1 MEKFL
6 GPTKSTKNNERKDF
20 VDQKIPDFLRYIK
33 DAEKIIRT
41 ADHLIYVTFPLIK
54 DKRILLILISELK
67 KAVASC
73 INAILQYD
81 YLYQRISL
89 YQDAKINFETFKN
102 KSSKRFDI
110 TNQEIALILKLFD
123 LEQNHKKS
131 SMEFTKDNKLIIL
144 SEDMRQRIITLEEI
158 KQFLQL
164 SKDVLKKTKNII
176 LGKI

>member
-6 GPTKSTKNNERKDF
+6 ESLKE
-20 VDQKIPDFLRYIK
+20 
-33 DAEKIIRT
+33 AEKKIRM
-41 ADHLIYVTFPLIK
+41 ADHMIYVTFPLIK
-54 DKRILLILISELK
+54 DKRILLLLISELK
-67 KAVASC
+67 KAIANC

-81 YLYQRISL
+81 YLYKRISL
-89 YQDAKINFETFKN
+89 YEDVKINFETFKS
-102 KSSKRFDI
+102 KSSKRFNI
-110 TNQEIALILKLFD
+110 TNQEIALIIKLFE

-131 SMEFTKDNKLIIL
+131 SMEFAKDNKIVIL
-144 SEDMRQRIITLEEI
+144 SEDMRQKIITLEEI

>member
-6 GPTKSTKNNERKDF
+6 ENIR
-20 VDQKIPDFLRYIK
+20 Q
-33 DAEKIIRT
+33 AEKKIRT
-41 ADHLIYVTFPLIK
+41 ADHMVYVTFPLIK

-67 KAVASC
+67 KAVANC
-73 INAILQYD
+73 INVILQYD
-81 YLYQRISL
+81 YLYKRISL
-89 YQDAKINFETFKN
+89 YEDAKINFETFKS

-110 TNQEIALILKLFD
+110 TNQEIALIIKLFE

-131 SMEFTKDNKLIIL
+131 SMEFTKDNKIVIL

-164 SKDVLKKTKNII
+164 SKDILKKTKN
-176 LGKI
+176 KIANL

>member
-6 GPTKSTKNNERKDF
+6 EN
-20 VDQKIPDFLRYIK
+20 LRE
-33 DAEKIIRT
+33 AEKKIRI
-41 ADHLIYVTFPLIK
+41 ADHMIYVTFPLIK
-54 DKRILLILISELK
+54 DKRILLVLISELK
-67 KAVASC
+67 KAIANC

-89 YQDAKINFETFKN
+89 YEDTKINFETFKN

-110 TNQEIALILKLFD
+110 TNQEIALIIKLFE

-131 SMEFTKDNKLIIL
+131 SMEFTRDNKIVIL

-164 SKDVLKKTKNII
+164 SKDILKNTKSKIANI
-176 LGKI
+176 

>member
-6 GPTKSTKNNERKDF
+6 ESLKE
-20 VDQKIPDFLRYIK
+20 
-33 DAEKIIRT
+33 AEKKIRM
-41 ADHLIYVTFPLIK
+41 ADHMIYVTFPLIK
-54 DKRILLILISELK
+54 DKRILLLLISELK
-67 KAVASC
+67 KAIANC

-81 YLYQRISL
+81 YLYKRISL
-89 YQDAKINFETFKN
+89 YEDVKINFETFKS
-102 KSSKRFDI
+102 KSSKRFNI
-110 TNQEIALILKLFD
+110 TNQEIALIIKLFE

-131 SMEFTKDNKLIIL
+131 SMEFAKDNKIVIL

>member
-6 GPTKSTKNNERKDF
+6 ENIR
-20 VDQKIPDFLRYIK
+20 Q
-33 DAEKIIRT
+33 AEKITRT

-67 KAVASC
+67 KAIANC

-81 YLYQRISL
+81 YLFKKISL

-110 TNQEIALILKLFD
+110 TEEEIKLITKLFEI
-123 LEQNHKKS
+123 EQYHQKS

-144 SEDMRQRIITLEEI
+144 SDDMRQKIITLDEI

-164 SKDVLKKTKNII
+164 SKDVLKKTKSAIV
-176 LGKI
+176 GKV